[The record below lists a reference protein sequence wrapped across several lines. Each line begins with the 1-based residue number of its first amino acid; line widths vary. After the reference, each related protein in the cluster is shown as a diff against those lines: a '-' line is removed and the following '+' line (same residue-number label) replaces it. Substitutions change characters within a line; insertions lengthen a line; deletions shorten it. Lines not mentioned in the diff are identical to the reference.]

1 MYQPKIQIY
10 QKTNGSVAH
19 FGLFVLSKLTV
30 TFLKN
35 ETYGYGSQYNLKK
48 PLVSVSYS
56 NLVWNL
62 ALFNLAK
69 QKLQIK
75 YGFDLIITSLIITF
89 GLSHYLDYHI
99 SESHLRKK

>member
-10 QKTNGSVAH
+10 QKTNGSVAY
-19 FGLFVLSKLTV
+19 FRLFVLSKLTV

-62 ALFNLAK
+62 ALFDLAK

-75 YGFDLIITSLIITF
+75 YGFDLIKWHTKYQRPFLEFSLIWVCV
-89 GLSHYLDYHI
+89 
-99 SESHLRKK
+99 K